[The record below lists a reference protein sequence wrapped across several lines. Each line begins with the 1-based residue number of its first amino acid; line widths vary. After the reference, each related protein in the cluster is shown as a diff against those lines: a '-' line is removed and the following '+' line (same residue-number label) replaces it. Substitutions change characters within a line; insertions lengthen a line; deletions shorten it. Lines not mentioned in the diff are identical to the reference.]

1 MINSR
6 ALATSAGIVG
16 ATTFALC
23 GAFVA
28 FAPGAVSSFFGW
40 MLHIDLSTMARPISV
55 TSYVGGLVLSG
66 AFVWLVVG
74 LVSILYN
81 RLSAADG
88 IG

>member
-6 ALATSAGIVG
+6 ALATSAGIVV
-16 ATTFALC
+16 ATTFAIC

-40 MLHIDLSTMARPISV
+40 VLHIDLSTMTRSV
-55 TSYVGGLVLSG
+55 SLANYAGGLVLFG
-66 AFVWLVVG
+66 GFVWVVVA

-81 RLSAADG
+81 RFTEPSPA
-88 IG
+88 